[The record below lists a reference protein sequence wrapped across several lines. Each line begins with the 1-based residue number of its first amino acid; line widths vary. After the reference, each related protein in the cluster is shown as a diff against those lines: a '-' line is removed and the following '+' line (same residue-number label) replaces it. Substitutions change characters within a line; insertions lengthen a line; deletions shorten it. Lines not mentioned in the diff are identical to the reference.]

1 MNDYKD
7 KLYWNDICEF
17 QKLSEPF
24 IKRHLGKLDIDYI
37 LIKQDLSKEFLIENK
52 QFFELFLSAVGK
64 NIFYEKIG
72 DNINEATRQK
82 NKL

>member
-17 QKLSEPF
+17 QKLSELF